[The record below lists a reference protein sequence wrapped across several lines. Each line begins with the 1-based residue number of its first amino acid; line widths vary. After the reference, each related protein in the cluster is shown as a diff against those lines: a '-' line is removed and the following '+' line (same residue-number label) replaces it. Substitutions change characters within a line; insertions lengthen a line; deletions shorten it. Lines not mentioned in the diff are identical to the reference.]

1 MSPSGLRPL
10 RHAAVLIT
18 AFAMTLLTACSQQLL
33 GGLNE
38 SAANQVVAALRGEG
52 IAADKVNVAEDLW
65 KVNVP
70 EDEFSRSTQVLKRRN
85 LPPQQFEG
93 LGRVFKK
100 ESLVSTPTEER
111 ARLIYAM
118 SQELE
123 RSLSGIDGV
132 LSARVHPVIPP
143 HDPLNPKKVASSAS
157 VLIKFRPGAEIA
169 TRESMV
175 RALVASGIEGLSYED
190 VRVLMI
196 ESEKQS
202 PLLDKPAVSRAVPPV
217 FWGILGL
224 LLGVLLVTYFVLNW
238 RDKTT
243 VGLDN
248 LRGRLLRKQRKGKT
262 GSGQVNNDASGTASS

>member
-1 MSPSGLRPL
+1 MQMLPPPRLVSLAWAWL
-10 RHAAVLIT
+10 VLVFL
-18 AFAMTLLTACSQQLL
+18 AGCSQQLL
-33 GGLNE
+33 GGLSE
-38 SAANQVVAALRGEG
+38 SSANQVVAALRGEG
-52 IAADKVNVAEDLW
+52 IAAEKVHVNEDLW
-65 KVNVP
+65 KVTVP
-70 EDEFSRSTQVLKRRN
+70 DDEFARSTQILRRRN

-93 LGRVFKK
+93 LGAVFKK

-123 RSLSGIDGV
+123 QSLSGIDGV

-157 VLIKFRPGAEIA
+157 VLIKFRPGAEVA
-169 TRESMV
+169 SREAMV
-175 RALVASGIEGLSYED
+175 RALVASGIEGLSYDD
-190 VRVLMI
+190 VRVLMF
-196 ESEKQS
+196 EAEKQS

-224 LLGVLLVTYFVLNW
+224 LLGVLLVAYFVLNW

-243 VGLDN
+243 GGMDA
-248 LRGRLLRKQRKGKT
+248 LRGRLLRKQRALNKST
-262 GSGQVNNDASGTASS
+262 GGQPPQAAA